1 MEKYIL
7 RGGVPL
13 IGDVEVSGMK
23 NAALPI
29 LYATILVGG
38 KCTLEH
44 IPNISDVL
52 VTLEILKGMGA
63 EIRMINRTTYEI
75 DTTNV
80 RGGSSIISLFVLYAV
95 HIISLV
101 VRWGDS
107 AVHML
112 VFWWLRL
119 RLTAD

>member
-75 DTTNV
+75 DDECT
-80 RGGSSIISLFVLYAV
+80 RRFFQL
-95 HIISLV
+95 
-101 VRWGDS
+101 S
-107 AVHML
+107 ACSYYTRFIL
-112 VFWWLRL
+112 SPWL
-119 RLTAD
+119 